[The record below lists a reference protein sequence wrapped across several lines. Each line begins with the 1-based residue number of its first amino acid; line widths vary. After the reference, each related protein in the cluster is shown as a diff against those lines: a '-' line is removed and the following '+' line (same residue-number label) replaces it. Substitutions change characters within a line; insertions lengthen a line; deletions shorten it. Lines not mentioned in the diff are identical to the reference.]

1 MPIQTVEQIFN
12 YRPNTTNLIV
22 AGMHGQ
28 LCMIKQQLADLED
41 LPEMSP
47 VTRIALSGV
56 RQYKDINDIDDFHG
70 SQLTVYFVEVD
81 DPLGQVFKMLDEIV
95 AVDYFR
101 RFDSVDLIYSESGIM
116 LPSKYRIKHHGEY
129 LGIS

>member
-41 LPEMSP
+41 LPEMFP

>member
-1 MPIQTVEQIFN
+1 M
-12 YRPNTTNLIV
+12 
-22 AGMHGQ
+22 
-28 LCMIKQQLADLED
+28 
-41 LPEMSP
+41 
-47 VTRIALSGV
+47 
-56 RQYKDINDIDDFHG
+56 
-70 SQLTVYFVEVD
+70 YFVEVD

>member
-116 LPSKYRIKHHGEY
+116 
-129 LGIS
+129 